1 MDFVKIAM
9 WSGPRNISTALMRS
23 FENRD
28 DTFVTDEPLYGY
40 YLKQTKIDHPMKNE
54 IINSSDTNWKSI
66 SKFLTGDIPKNKSIW
81 YQKHM
86 AQHNIFISDMSWIC
100 ELNNC
105 FLIRNPKDVIK
116 SYIKKLQLN
125 SSHQLGFLQQFNLFN
140 FLEEKGCDIIIIDSI
155 DLLINPQNI
164 LKLLCNRLNIPFT
177 NKMLNWPKGIRSS
190 DGIWGKHWYN
200 NVINTTGFKS
210 YIDNNQ
216 KLPKKYHNIYHE
228 CIDYY
233 QYLYEKRIH

>member
-1 MDFVKIAM
+1 
-9 WSGPRNISTALMRS
+9 
-23 FENRD
+23 
-28 DTFVTDEPLYGY
+28 
-40 YLKQTKIDHPMKNE
+40 
-54 IINSSDTNWKSI
+54 
-66 SKFLTGDIPKNKSIW
+66 
-81 YQKHM
+81 
-86 AQHNIFISDMSWIC
+86 MSWIC

-140 FLEEKGCDIIIIDSI
+140 FLEEKECDIIIIDSI

-177 NKMLNWPKGIRSS
+177 NKMLNWPKGVRES
-190 DGIWGKHWYN
+190 DGIWGKYWYN
-200 NVINTTGFKS
+200 NVVNTTCFNNYNNS
-210 YIDNNQ
+210 NNQ
-216 KLPKKYHNIYHE
+216 LPKKYNDIYHE